1 MVGLDGGAVT
11 DLLTVQPGEADDLRD
26 LGWDDDDIARHAP
39 EPDAMDRAVAAL
51 EAELLDS
58 DGLDAIP
65 ELEPLIDGY
74 LYRNSM
80 ARVIGPSGSMKSF
93 VMLDFAGH
101 IGAGH
106 DWHGHRTKQGL
117 VIYLVAEGGGG
128 VRKRVRAWEQYHGH
142 KMTGVKFLPR
152 PVQAGDLGQWAVLI
166 EVCKRLGPAL
176 VIFDTQAR
184 ITVGVEENSAKEMGL
199 IVQRLENLREASGAC
214 VALVHHQGLS
224 GEHGRGSTSVK
235 GALQTELRVAK
246 KGKGAAQTRIT
257 VSSDK
262 QKDDEELGD
271 MVFAVEVV
279 KLAGEAKEGGSP
291 VTSVVLVPGASLD
304 AAAADGGERL
314 RPSARRVHQ
323 VLEDAAGPVRVREI
337 GDVLAAQEGG
347 PLKARTIQLALN
359 ELLERGLA
367 ATEGAED
374 AQGSQAWRA
383 SAGQ

>member
-1 MVGLDGGAVT
+1 VT
-11 DLLTVQPGEADDLRD
+11 DLLTVRPGEGEQLRD
-26 LGWDDDDIARHAP
+26 LGWSEEDIARHAP
-39 EPDAMDRAVAAL
+39 EPDALDRAVAAL

-65 ELEPLIDGY
+65 ELQPLIDGY

-101 IGAGH
+101 IGGGH
-106 DWHGHRTKQGL
+106 PWHGHRTKQGL

-128 VRKRVRAWEQYHGH
+128 VRKRVRAWEQYYGR

-152 PVQAGDLGQWAVLI
+152 PVQAADLGEWAVLI
-166 EVCKRLGPAL
+166 EVCKRLRPVL

-199 IVQRLENLREASGAC
+199 IVHRLEALREACGAC
-214 VALVHHQGLS
+214 VALVHHQGLN

-257 VSSDK
+257 VASDK

-279 KLAGEAKEGGSP
+279 KLAGEAREDGSP
-291 VTSVVLVPGASLD
+291 VTSVVLVPGKPL
-304 AAAADGGERL
+304 ADGDGTEGSGGGPRKA
-314 RPSARRVHQ
+314 SAR
-323 VLEDAAGPVRVREI
+323 VLAVLRDERRPLTPNGI
-337 GDVLAAQEGG
+337 GDVLARLEGG
-347 PLKARTIQLALN
+347 PLKLRTIQNALKELADN
-359 ELLERGLA
+359 GSIQA
-367 ATEGAED
+367 AGMSGY
-374 AQGSQAWRA
+374 AQLWRA
-383 SAGQ
+383 DFDQSTEAGA